1 MLAIL
6 FQEKTKKMLLFPK
19 NAEKNAS
26 IIEKVHS
33 CESRPFA
40 VHYEKIR
47 NYLRE
52 KATNKAK
59 IHSLTPK
66 NEHLSIDQ
74 FQKGFLHFN
83 QHSIKCNI

>member
-1 MLAIL
+1 MIRFCGGGGEGGL
-6 FQEKTKKMLLFPK
+6 
-19 NAEKNAS
+19 
-26 IIEKVHS
+26 KVHS

-47 NYLRE
+47 NYLCE

-66 NEHLSIDQ
+66 T
-74 FQKGFLHFN
+74 
-83 QHSIKCNI
+83 NICA